1 MVIWLLRKVNNVTVV
16 TRKMIRAVW
25 MTNVVKVAVGMSLG
39 KETVSFCQEKHAG
52 WFLFSGRQYTGKT
65 EPVQQMSYR
74 FSKRQR
80 KELCTESLYK
90 YLQRRSQYTSFLMF
104 DRTSQIVRKY
114 SVLKLI
120 YMLLTSV
127 SITIC
132 LTPCK

>member
-1 MVIWLLRKVNNVTVV
+1 MVIWLLRKVKNVTVV
-16 TRKMIRAVW
+16 TLRMIRAVR
-25 MTNVVKVAVGMSLG
+25 MTNVVKVAVRMSVSQ
-39 KETVSFCQEKHAG
+39 ETVNFCQEVHAG

-65 EPVQQMSYR
+65 EPVQQMFYR

-80 KELCTESLYK
+80 KELCTESPYK

-120 YMLLTSV
+120 Y
-127 SITIC
+127 IC
-132 LTPCK
+132 YLRQ